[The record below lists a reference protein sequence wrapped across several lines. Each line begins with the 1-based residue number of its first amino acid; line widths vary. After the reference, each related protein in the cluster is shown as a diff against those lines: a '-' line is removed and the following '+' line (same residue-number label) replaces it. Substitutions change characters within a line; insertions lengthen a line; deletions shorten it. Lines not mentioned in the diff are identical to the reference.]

1 MQTRLMIFVAALL
14 LLPPAGFLLGGHEWA
29 ELAADETL
37 DNLYAT
43 ALTLLALLGYTLLAG
58 VLVKLRTG
66 NNPLATQRGY
76 FLAMGAAG
84 AMLVWLLVYLN
95 FYAASWSSMQKNSI
109 WQIAL
114 DTLLFALPVP
124 AVLVTRALL
133 GSFRGLLKTLA
144 RGPDLAMPHGETATI
159 VFASLAAFGLLG
171 GAALPAQLS
180 WLLWLSPLF
189 LLLAL
194 QLLWHESTIFD
205 ALREGDWG
213 RLVCA
218 ALSGLIVGNLGVTIY
233 RAAGGITESDL
244 LSAQSG
250 YLLFGL
256 LCLQLGDV
264 IAENWRGKTRAQV
277 FKKKPFPIPVVKK

>member
-1 MQTRLMIFVAALL
+1 MQTRLIIFVAALL
-14 LLPPAGFLLGGHEWA
+14 LLPPVGFLLGGHEWA
-29 ELAADETL
+29 ELAASETQ
-37 DNLYAT
+37 DNLAAT
-43 ALTLLALLGYTLLAG
+43 GLTLLALLGYTLLAG
-58 VLVKLRTG
+58 MLVKLRTT
-66 NNPLATQRGY
+66 NNPLTTQRDY
-76 FLAMGAAG
+76 FLALGAAG

-95 FYAASWSSMQKNSI
+95 FYAASWSSIQKNSI

-144 RGPDLAMPHGETATI
+144 RGPSLPMPHGETSAL

-171 GAALPAQLS
+171 GAALSAS
-180 WLLWLSPLF
+180 WLLWVSPLF

-194 QLLWHESTIFD
+194 QLLWHESTIFNV
-205 ALREGDWG
+205 LREGDWG
-213 RLVCA
+213 RLICA
-218 ALSGLIVGNLGVTIY
+218 ALSGLIVGNLSIMLYDAV
-233 RAAGGITESDL
+233 GGMTEDNL
-244 LSAQSG
+244 LSAQFG

-264 IAENWRGKTRAQV
+264 VAENWRGKTRSQV
-277 FKKKPFPIPVVKK
+277 FKKKPFPIPVVVKK

>member
-14 LLPPAGFLLGGHEWA
+14 LLPPAGFLLGGHECA
-29 ELAADETL
+29 ELAASETQ

-66 NNPLATQRGY
+66 NNPLTTQRGY
-76 FLAMGAAG
+76 FLTLGAAG
-84 AMLVWLLVYLN
+84 AMLVWLQVYLN
-95 FYAASWSSMQKNSI
+95 FYAASWASIQKNTI

-144 RGPDLAMPHGETATI
+144 RGPMLSMPHGETAAI

-171 GAALPAQLS
+171 GAALQYA

-194 QLLWHESTIFD
+194 QLLWHESTIFG

-218 ALSGLIVGNLGVTIY
+218 ALAGLVVGNLGVAIY
-233 RAAGGITESDL
+233 GAAGGMTEDNL

-277 FKKKPFPIPVVKK
+277 FKKKPFPIPVVRK

>member
-1 MQTRLMIFVAALL
+1 MNIRLLAFVAALL

-29 ELAADETL
+29 ELAADETQ
-37 DNLYAT
+37 DNLAAT
-43 ALTLLALLGYTLLAG
+43 GITLLALLGYTLLTG
-58 VLVKLRTG
+58 PLVKLRTG
-66 NNPLATQRGY
+66 HNPLTTQRDY
-76 FLAMGAAG
+76 FLAMTAAG

-95 FYAASWSSMQKNSI
+95 FYAASWSSMQKNTV
-109 WQIAL
+109 WQVIL

-133 GSFRGLLKTLA
+133 GSFSGLLKRLA
-144 RGPDLAMPHGETATI
+144 RGPSLAMPHGETAAI

-171 GAALPAQLS
+171 GAALSTS
-180 WLLWLSPLF
+180 WLLWASPLL

-205 ALREGDWG
+205 VLREGDWG
-213 RLVCA
+213 RLICA

-233 RAAGGITESDL
+233 RAAGGMTEDNL
-244 LSAQSG
+244 LSAQPG

-264 IAENWRGKTRAQV
+264 VAENWRGKTRAQV

>member
-1 MQTRLMIFVAALL
+1 MKIRLLAFVAALL
-14 LLPPAGFLLGGHEWA
+14 LLPPAGFLLSGHEWA
-29 ELAADETL
+29 ELAASETH
-37 DNLYAT
+37 DNLAAT
-43 ALTLLALLGYTLLAG
+43 GLTLLALLGYTLLAG
-58 VLVKLRTG
+58 MLVKLRTG
-66 NNPLATQRGY
+66 NNPLTTQRDY
-76 FLAMGAAG
+76 FLALAAAG
-84 AMLVWLLVYLN
+84 AILVWLLVYLN
-95 FYAASWSSMQKNSI
+95 FFAASWSSMQQNTV
-109 WQIAL
+109 WQIIL
-114 DTLLFALPVP
+114 DTLLFTLPVP

-133 GSFRGLLKTLA
+133 GSFRGMLKTLA
-144 RGPDLAMPHGETATI
+144 HGPALPIPHGETAAI

-171 GAALPAQLS
+171 GAALSAS
-180 WLLWLSPLF
+180 WLLWMSPLF

-205 ALREGDWG
+205 VLREGDWG
-213 RLVCA
+213 RLICA

-233 RAAGGITESDL
+233 SAAGGIAEIDP

>member
-1 MQTRLMIFVAALL
+1 MQIRLMIFVATLL

-29 ELAADETL
+29 ELAASETQ
-37 DNLYAT
+37 DNLAAT
-43 ALTLLALLGYTLLAG
+43 ALTLAALLGYTLLAG
-58 VLVKLRTG
+58 MLVKLRTG
-66 NNPLATQRGY
+66 NNPLTTQRDY
-76 FLAMGAAG
+76 FLALAAAG

-114 DTLLFALPVP
+114 DTLLFALPIP
-124 AVLVTRALL
+124 AVLLTRALL

-144 RGPDLAMPHGETATI
+144 RGPSLPMPHGETTAL

-171 GAALPAQLS
+171 GAALQHA
-180 WLLWLSPLF
+180 WLLWMSPLL

-194 QLLWHESTIFD
+194 QLLWHESTIFG

-213 RLVCA
+213 RLICA
-218 ALSGLIVGNLGVTIY
+218 ALSGLIVGNLGVTFY
-233 RAAGGITESDL
+233 EAVGGMAADHL
-244 LSAQSG
+244 LSAQFG

-264 IAENWRGKTRAQV
+264 VAENWRGKTRAQV
-277 FKKKPFPIPVVKK
+277 FKKKPFPIPVVRK

>member
-1 MQTRLMIFVAALL
+1 MQTRLMAFVAALL

-29 ELAADETL
+29 ELAASETQ

-58 VLVKLRTG
+58 ILVRLRTG
-66 NNPLATQRGY
+66 NNPLKTQRDY
-76 FLAMGAAG
+76 FLAMAAAG

-95 FYAASWSSMQKNSI
+95 FYAASWSSLQKNTL

-133 GSFRGLLKTLA
+133 GSFRGLLRTLA
-144 RGPDLAMPHGETATI
+144 HGPSLALPRSETA
-159 VFASLAAFGLLG
+159 ALACAALAAFGLLG
-171 GAALPAQLS
+171 GAALQHA
-180 WLLWLSPLF
+180 WLLWMSPLL

-205 ALREGDWG
+205 VLREGDWG

-218 ALSGLIVGNLGVTIY
+218 ALSGLIVGNLGVAIY
-233 RAAGGITESDL
+233 GAAGGMTENNL

-264 IAENWRGKTRAQV
+264 IAEQWRGKTRAQV

>member
-43 ALTLLALLGYTLLAG
+43 ALTLLVLLGYTLLAG
-58 VLVKLRTG
+58 LIVKLRTG

-144 RGPDLAMPHGETATI
+144 HGPAFTMPHGETAAI

-171 GAALPAQLS
+171 GAALPIS
-180 WLLWLSPLF
+180 WLLWLSPQL

-205 ALREGDWG
+205 VLREGDWG

-218 ALSGLIVGNLGVTIY
+218 VLAGLIVGNLGVTVY
-233 RAAGGITESDL
+233 GAAGGMTGDDL

>member
-1 MQTRLMIFVAALL
+1 MIFVAALL

-29 ELAADETL
+29 ELAASETQE
-37 DNLYAT
+37 NLAAT

-58 VLVKLRTG
+58 MLVKLRTG
-66 NNPLATQRGY
+66 NNPLTTQRDY
-76 FLAMGAAG
+76 FLALAAAS

-95 FYAASWSSMQKNSI
+95 FYAASWSSMQKNSL
-109 WQIAL
+109 WQVIL

-133 GSFRGLLKTLA
+133 GSFRSLLKTLA
-144 RGPDLAMPHGETATI
+144 RGPALTLPRGETAAL

-171 GAALPAQLS
+171 GAAMTLP
-180 WLLWLSPLF
+180 WLLWMSPLL

-205 ALREGDWG
+205 VLREGDWG
-213 RLVCA
+213 RLICA
-218 ALSGLIVGNLGVTIY
+218 ALSGLIVGNLGVTLY
-233 RAAGGITESDL
+233 RAAGGMAENDT

-256 LCLQLGDV
+256 LCLQFGDIV
-264 IAENWRGKTRAQV
+264 AENWRGKTRAQV
-277 FKKKPFPIPVVKK
+277 FKKKPFPIPVVRK

>member
-1 MQTRLMIFVAALL
+1 MQTRLIIFVAALL
-14 LLPPAGFLLGGHEWA
+14 LLPPVGFLLGGHEWA
-29 ELAADETL
+29 ELAASETQ
-37 DNLYAT
+37 DNLAAT
-43 ALTLLALLGYTLLAG
+43 GLTLLALLCYTLLAG
-58 VLVKLRTG
+58 MLVKLRTT
-66 NNPLATQRGY
+66 NNPLTTQRDY
-76 FLAMGAAG
+76 FLALGAAG

-95 FYAASWSSMQKNSI
+95 FYAASWASMQKNTV

-144 RGPDLAMPHGETATI
+144 RGPSLPMPHGETSAL

-171 GAALPAQLS
+171 GAALSAS
-180 WLLWLSPLF
+180 WLLWVSPLL

-194 QLLWHESTIFD
+194 QLLWHESTIFNV
-205 ALREGDWG
+205 LREGDWG
-213 RLVCA
+213 RLICA
-218 ALSGLIVGNLGVTIY
+218 ALSGLIVGNLSIMLYDAV
-233 RAAGGITESDL
+233 GGMTEDNL
-244 LSAQSG
+244 LSAQFG

-264 IAENWRGKTRAQV
+264 VAENWRGKTRSQV
-277 FKKKPFPIPVVKK
+277 SKKKPFPIPVVVKK

>member
-1 MQTRLMIFVAALL
+1 MQIRLMIFVAALL
-14 LLPPAGFLLGGHEWA
+14 LLPPAGFLLGEHEWA
-29 ELAADETL
+29 ELAASETQ
-37 DNLYAT
+37 DNLAAT
-43 ALTLLALLGYTLLAG
+43 ALTLLVLLGYTLFAG
-58 VLVKLRTG
+58 VLVRLRTG
-66 NNPLATQRGY
+66 NNPLKRDY

-95 FYAASWSSMQKNSI
+95 FYAASWSSMQKNTV

-133 GSFRGLLKTLA
+133 GSFRGLLRTLA
-144 RGPDLAMPHGETATI
+144 RGPSLAMPHGETAAL

-171 GAALPAQLS
+171 GAALSTS
-180 WLLWLSPLF
+180 WLLWMSPLL

-205 ALREGDWG
+205 VLREGDWG

-233 RAAGGITESDL
+233 QAAGGMTGDNL

-277 FKKKPFPIPVVKK
+277 FKKKPFPIPVVVKK

>member
-1 MQTRLMIFVAALL
+1 MKIRLLAFVAALL
-14 LLPPAGFLLGGHEWA
+14 LLPPAGFLLSGHEWA
-29 ELAADETL
+29 ELAASESQ
-37 DNLYAT
+37 DNLAAT
-43 ALTLLALLGYTLLAG
+43 GLTLLALLGYTLLAG
-58 VLVKLRTG
+58 MLIKLRTG
-66 NNPLATQRGY
+66 NNPLTTQRDY
-76 FLAMGAAG
+76 FLALAAAG

-95 FYAASWSSMQKNSI
+95 FYAASWSSMQKNSL
-109 WQIAL
+109 WQVIL

-124 AVLVTRALL
+124 AALVTRALL
-133 GSFRGLLKTLA
+133 GSFRGLLKALA
-144 RGPDLAMPHGETATI
+144 RGPALPMPHGETAAL

-171 GAALPAQLS
+171 GAALSAS
-180 WLLWLSPLF
+180 WLLWMSPLF

-205 ALREGDWG
+205 VLREGDWG
-213 RLVCA
+213 RLICA
-218 ALSGLIVGNLGVTIY
+218 ALSGLIVGNLGVTLY
-233 RAAGGITESDL
+233 RAAGGMAEDNL
-244 LSAQSG
+244 LPAQAG

>member
-29 ELAADETL
+29 ELAASETQN
-37 DNLYAT
+37 NLAAT
-43 ALTLLALLGYTLLAG
+43 GTSLLALLGYTLLTG

-66 NNPLATQRGY
+66 NNPLTTQRGY
-76 FLAMGAAG
+76 FLTLGAAG

-95 FYAASWSSMQKNSI
+95 FYAASWASMQKNTV

-133 GSFRGLLKTLA
+133 GSFRGMLKTLA
-144 RGPDLAMPHGETATI
+144 RGPSLPMPHGETAAI

-171 GAALPAQLS
+171 GAALQYA

-194 QLLWHESTIFD
+194 QLLWHESTILD
-205 ALREGDWG
+205 VLREGDWG

-218 ALSGLIVGNLGVTIY
+218 ALAGLVVGNLGVAIY
-233 RAAGGITESDL
+233 DAAGGMTEDNL
-244 LSAQSG
+244 FSAQAG

-277 FKKKPFPIPVVKK
+277 FKKKPFPIPVVRK

>member
-14 LLPPAGFLLGGHEWA
+14 LLPPAGFLLGSHEWA
-29 ELAADETL
+29 ELAANETQ
-37 DNLYAT
+37 DNLAAT
-43 ALTLLALLGYTLLAG
+43 ALTLLALLGYMLLTG
-58 VLVKLRTG
+58 ILVKLRTG
-66 NNPLATQRGY
+66 NNPLTTQRDY
-76 FLAMGAAG
+76 FLALAAAG

-95 FYAASWSSMQKNSI
+95 FYAASWTSMQKNSV

-144 RGPDLAMPHGETATI
+144 RGPSLAMPRGETAALAC
-159 VFASLAAFGLLG
+159 ASIAAFGLLG
-171 GAALPAQLS
+171 GAVLSAS
-180 WLLWLSPLF
+180 WLLWISPLF

-205 ALREGDWG
+205 VLREGDWG
-213 RLVCA
+213 RLICA
-218 ALSGLIVGNLGVTIY
+218 ALAGLIVGNLGVTLY
-233 RAAGGITESDL
+233 RAVGGMAEIDP
-244 LSAQSG
+244 LSAQPG

-264 IAENWRGKTRAQV
+264 VAENWRGKTRAQV